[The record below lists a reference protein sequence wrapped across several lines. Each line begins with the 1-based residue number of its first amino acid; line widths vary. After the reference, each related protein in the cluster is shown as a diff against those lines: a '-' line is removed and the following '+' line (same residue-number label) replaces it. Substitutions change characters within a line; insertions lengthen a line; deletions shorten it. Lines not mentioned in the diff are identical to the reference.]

1 MRVGCSTT
9 ISASMSRR
17 WGGICRVIRLA
28 LVVGSALTPTLNPVL
43 WKGMTRLVS
52 VPVAYLLGLRSSF
65 GPQVIL
71 VGALELVQVRADRTR
86 GTAGLSKKLRLKEGS
101 QKMTCQG
108 ETPVQYAQGV
118 CKEFGQDPGKGQGS
132 NLSKLKK
139 YAETH
144 FTPSG

>member
-1 MRVGCSTT
+1 MLVSCSTT

-17 WGGICRVIRLA
+17 WGGIRRVIQLA
-28 LVVGSALTPTLNPVL
+28 LVVGSALTPRLNPVL

-65 GPQVIL
+65 GPQLIL

-101 QKMTCQG
+101 QKMTYHLGRGAQILRMGRHLFSMPSECARSLVR
-108 ETPVQYAQGV
+108 TPAKGR
-118 CKEFGQDPGKGQGS
+118 GQ
-132 NLSKLKK
+132 
-139 YAETH
+139 T
-144 FTPSG
+144 